1 MERSCIPEFYKLSVA
16 ERVRKVRDKGLIST
30 ADFKAL
36 SSGDHTLDVN
46 GADKMIENVIGVM
59 GLPVGL
65 GLNFLINGKDYVIPM
80 VVEEPSIVAA
90 LSSAAKLARKNDGY
104 KTESTESLLIG
115 QIQIVNVKDPQA
127 AKQKL
132 LQQKDEILTLANGM
146 HPRMVSRGG
155 GASEME
161 VYVHECSE
169 EIGSIV
175 VVHILVDT
183 KDAMGANA
191 INSMCEGIAPLIERI
206 AEGKVFL
213 RILSNLTDRAL
224 VRASCR
230 IPVEHLAGR
239 GHTGEQVRDGI
250 IIAAEFAAVDPYR
263 AATHNKGIMNGI
275 DGVALATG
283 NDWRAIE
290 AGAHAYA
297 ARTGRYTSLTR
308 WSKNEAGDLVGEIEI
323 PIKVGIVGGPLES
336 NPTVAVNLR
345 MLGVKSARE
354 LAEIMA
360 AVGLAQNFSAIRA
373 LATDGIQKGHMTLH
387 ARSVAS
393 AAGAEPE
400 VFDLVVENLIESG
413 EIKIWKARELIDSIE
428 AKGVE
433 QSKDDLAADRGDGFS
448 TAHAKVILMGEHS
461 VVYGRHALAAPIPLA
476 VQTRIRECKNGLH
489 LLIPRWDVEHRLHR
503 HPKERQSF
511 EKPAAKIL
519 ETLGLLDR
527 NMIIEVYPNVPR
539 AMGLGSSAAVAVAIV
554 RALDE
559 HFSLGL
565 TDREVSDLAFEAEKI
580 AHGTPSGIDNTLA
593 TFGETIL
600 YRREEQAIMEPVTL
614 AQPLELVIGIS
625 GVRSLTAKTVADVR
639 RAWEGNTPLY
649 ERIFDEMDR
658 ITLAAKDAMV
668 TGDLE
673 QLGQMMNV
681 CHGLLNSL
689 QVSSWELEELVQ
701 LARGSGALG
710 AKLTGGGGGGSMV
723 ALANGN
729 AADIAAAIR
738 DAGFQ
743 AMEVTVGE

>member
-1 MERSCIPEFYKLSVA
+1 MERSCIPQFYKLSVA
-16 ERVRKVRDKGLIST
+16 ERVRKVRDKGLISSS
-30 ADFKAL
+30 DFKSLA
-36 SSGDHTLDVN
+36 SGDHTLDVD

-65 GLNFLINGKDYVIPM
+65 GLNFLVNGKDYVVPM

-90 LSSAAKLARKNDGY
+90 LSSAAKLVRRNGGFV
-104 KTESTESLLIG
+104 TESDQSLLIG
-115 QIQIVNVKDPQA
+115 QIQLVNVEDPQA
-127 AKQKL
+127 AKTELLDQKE
-132 LQQKDEILTLANGM
+132 EILTLANGM

-155 GASEME
+155 GACDLE
-161 VYVHECSE
+161 VFIHPCSDA
-169 EIGSIV
+169 IGHMV

-206 AEGKVFL
+206 AGGKVFL

-224 VRASCR
+224 VRARCT
-230 IPVEHLAGR
+230 IPVEHLAGK
-239 GHTGEQVRDGI
+239 GFTGEEVRDGI
-250 IIAAEFAAVDPYR
+250 LIASEFAEVDPYR

-275 DGVALATG
+275 DAVALATG
-283 NDWRAIE
+283 NDWRALE
-290 AGAHAYA
+290 AGAHAFA
-297 ARTGRYTSLTR
+297 AANGQYTSLTR
-308 WSKNEAGDLVGEIEI
+308 WTKNANGDLEGEIEV

-345 MLGVKSARE
+345 MLSVESAQE
-354 LAEIMA
+354 LAEVMA
-360 AVGLAQNFSAIRA
+360 AAGLAQNFSAIRA

-393 AAGAEPE
+393 AAGASPE
-400 VFDLVVENLIESG
+400 VFDLVVENLIETG
-413 EIKIWKARELIDSIE
+413 EIKIWKAKELIQSIE
-428 AKGVE
+428 AKGIE
-433 QSKDDLAADRGDGFS
+433 RSKDDLAADRDGFA
-448 TAHAKVILMGEHS
+448 TAHAKVILLGEHS

-476 VQTRIRECKNGLH
+476 VQARIKECEKGLH

-554 RALDE
+554 RALDQ
-559 HFSLGL
+559 HFGLGL
-565 TDREVSDLAFEAEKI
+565 GDQEVSDLAFEAEKI

-593 TFGETIL
+593 TFGEAIL
-600 YRREEQAIMEPVTL
+600 FKRGD
-614 AQPLELVIGIS
+614 QPLMTPIEIATPLDLVIGIS

-639 RAWEGNTPLY
+639 RAWELNPALY
-649 ERIFDEMDR
+649 ERIFDEIDR
-658 ITLAAKDAMV
+658 ITLSAVEAIA
-668 TGDLE
+668 TGDLP
-673 QLGQMMNV
+673 QLGQLMNV
-681 CHGLLNSL
+681 CHGQLNAL

-701 LARGSGALG
+701 IARGSGALG

-729 AADIAAAIR
+729 SSQIAEAIR
-738 DAGFQ
+738 AAGFE
-743 AMEVTVGE
+743 AMEVRVGE